1 MNATAALGD
10 ARSGLPT
17 RALEAEAAQYAFQ
30 LGYTR
35 PDALEVVTGE
45 RDEPVGV
52 RATTVAVRCPL
63 SKSPI
68 SPNVLPGP
76 RICASPPSVRTST
89 SLFDDQRPATN
100 PNITFGSAWTA
111 ASAPACAGEPV
122 RSSIKAGGQAG

>member
-45 RDEPVGV
+45 RDEPHR
-52 RATTVAVRCPL
+52 RACDDCGRPV
-63 SKSPI
+63 SP
-68 SPNVLPGP
+68 
-76 RICASPPSVRTST
+76 
-89 SLFDDQRPATN
+89 
-100 PNITFGSAWTA
+100 
-111 ASAPACAGEPV
+111 
-122 RSSIKAGGQAG
+122 